1 MTTDEDL
8 RLLGIDIGGTG
19 SRARLW
25 AGGRIAAQA
34 RGPSASLPAAGPEG
48 ARAALSGLLADV
60 GADRAQPLD
69 AICVG
74 SAGLSVTGAAEFL
87 REQLAPLARSGAV
100 VIVSDVMLVLP
111 AAGLD
116 TGVAVICGTGSV
128 AVGRFEDRT
137 VQVGGW
143 GYLLGDGGGG
153 YWIVREALRVL
164 LARRDQGRPVG
175 DLGARLISATG
186 SGDLA
191 TLHRR
196 YYEQPHFPAAWARH
210 ATLVLDSPDPAA
222 AVIAARAGQAAA
234 DLAWEAVSKLDPPAD
249 LPVVLAGGLL
259 GNAAFRRAACDAI
272 ALTLPAAAV
281 TVLDDE
287 PVAGAVRLAR
297 QAATRGASP
306 AAARGVSPAA

>member
-1 MTTDEDL
+1 VTTDEDL